1 VLAILFVTSAHADC
15 GARVAV
21 EAVMIVDVMAA
32 ITRRRD
38 ADDVAGSGSVCTA
51 FAFDVE
57 KANATV
63 RHS

>member
-1 VLAILFVTSAHADC
+1 MLAILFVTSAHADC

-21 EAVMIVDVMAA
+21 EAVKIVDVMAA

-38 ADDVAGSGSVCTA
+38 DAGSGNVCTA
-51 FAFDVE
+51 FGFDVE